1 MRLSIV
7 VSSTFLA
14 FFKGGMIVSISN
26 TVPDV
31 AVRVGDGGREPP
43 GVISPATDAGADPSP
58 SVSKVCDAIVS
69 IFRLPP
75 VRFRDAFGVVD
86 TLSTLSS
93 RFPSLPLPLP
103 FALTEGADF

>member
-1 MRLSIV
+1 MRLSMV

-26 TVPDV
+26 TVADV

-43 GVISPATDAGADPSP
+43 GVRSPATDAGADPSP
-58 SVSKVCDAIVS
+58 VSKVCDAIVS
-69 IFRLPP
+69 IFRLAP

-86 TLSTLSS
+86 TLSALCS
-93 RFPSLPLPLP
+93 RFPGLPLPLP
-103 FALTEGADF
+103 FAFTEGADF